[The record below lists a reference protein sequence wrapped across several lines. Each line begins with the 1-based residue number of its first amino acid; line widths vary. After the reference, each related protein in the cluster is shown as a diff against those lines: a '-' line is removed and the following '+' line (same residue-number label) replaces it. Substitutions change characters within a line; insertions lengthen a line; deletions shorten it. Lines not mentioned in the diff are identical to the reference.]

1 MGSRWRNIIVEEK
14 MLDKIKSKIK
24 KIQSGNYVITKRF
37 EKLTFN
43 PIMDKEAIQQFEYVN
58 NIVLPEDYK
67 EFIQIIGNGGAGPG
81 LGILPLN
88 DNESIL
94 DPRILSEE
102 GKDKI
107 LLSENFPYC
116 NAWNDESFHD
126 ALETNADN
134 LDVLRGNYFSTEHI
148 SGSICFCNLGCGE
161 LFLLVVTG
169 AEAGNV
175 WYDGRGNYG
184 GIFPYSYKEKER
196 VSFLEWYDIWLTEI
210 LDEIPIVERDF

>member
-1 MGSRWRNIIVEEK
+1 
-14 MLDKIKSKIK
+14 MLDKIKVKIK
-24 KIQSGNYVITKRF
+24 EIQSGDYLISKRF

-43 PIMDKEAIQQFEYVN
+43 PIINKEAVQHFEKAH
-58 NIVLPEDYK
+58 NIVLPKDYK
-67 EFIQIIGNGGAGPG
+67 EFIQTIGNGGAGPG

-88 DNESIL
+88 DNESII

-116 NAWNDESFHD
+116 QSWNDDAFYD

-134 LDVLRGNYFSTEHI
+134 LDILRGNYFSTKHI
-148 SGSICFCNLGCGE
+148 SGSICFCDLGGGD

-169 AEAGNV
+169 KEAGNV

-184 GIFPYSYKEKER
+184 GLFPYSYKEKQR
-196 VSFLEWYDIWLTEI
+196 VSFLEWYDIWLNEI
-210 LDEIPIVERDF
+210 LNKTPIVERDF